1 MPIKNLLIAPALL
14 AAPFVAACNTVPAN
28 HSANPTA
35 NFFAV
40 EEGMVYRGARP
51 SYQGIEELAG
61 MSVRTI
67 VNLENDDD
75 AIKQE
80 QAWAQSL
87 GIKEVVAQMTGTS
100 EPNSDTVTRALDTLA
115 DTSNMPI
122 FVHCAKGQDRTG
134 AIVALHRIFNQ
145 GWDAQDAK
153 DEMEAHGY
161 DNALLAMKEFVEKK
175 AGLD

>member
-1 MPIKNLLIAPALL
+1 MKRARLVVLLPL
-14 AAPFVAACNTVPAN
+14 AVACNTVPAN

-40 EEGMVYRGARP
+40 EDGMVYRGARP

-67 VNLENDDD
+67 VSLENDAD

-80 QAWAQSL
+80 TAWADAL
-87 GIKEVVAQMTGTS
+87 GMKEVVAEMTGTES
-100 EPNSDTVTRALDTLA
+100 PSSDTVTRALDTLA
-115 DTSNMPI
+115 DSANMPI

-134 AIVALHRIFNQ
+134 VMVALHRIFNQ
-145 GWDAQDAK
+145 GWDAEEAR

-161 DNALLAMKEFVEKK
+161 DDALLAMKEFFEKK